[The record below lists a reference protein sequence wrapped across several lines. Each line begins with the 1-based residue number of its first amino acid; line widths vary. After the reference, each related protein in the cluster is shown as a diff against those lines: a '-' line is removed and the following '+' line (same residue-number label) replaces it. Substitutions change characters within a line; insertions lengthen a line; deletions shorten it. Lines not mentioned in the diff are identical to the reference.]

1 MVTTDGSGGS
11 TAGRLEKET
20 GAATVR
26 AVATASFVVK
36 LGDLEHGPR
45 TVTFP
50 ITEDWL
56 RTALAGTDATPS
68 GKPGSVTVELTKND
82 RDVLVRGR
90 AEASVTVPC
99 VVTLDPLP
107 FELRPEIF
115 LMLEQVA
122 APPRPKKAK
131 EADPKRELSAKA
143 QKRPRKRKDA
153 DDLELSPEDAARD
166 TFSGDDIVLDAFVRE
181 FILLEIPPYPRRSD
195 LPSAEESLS
204 SRPFDGSPT
213 KERPVDPR
221 LQPLQGILERLRG
234 EADKE

>member
-1 MVTTDGSGGS
+1 MTTP
-11 TAGRLEKET
+11 
-20 GAATVR
+20 
-26 AVATASFVVK
+26 SFVVK

-45 TVTFP
+45 KVTFA

-56 RTALAGTDATPS
+56 RRALEGSDATPA
-68 GKPGSVTVELTKND
+68 GKPGSLTVELTKND

-107 FELRPEIF
+107 FELTPDIF

-131 EADPKRELSAKA
+131 DTEPKPEKAVKAPKRS
-143 QKRPRKRKDA
+143 RKRKDA
-153 DDLELSPEDAARD
+153 DDLELSPEDAAKD
-166 TFSGDDIVLDAFVRE
+166 TFSGEEIILDDFVRE
-181 FILLEIPPYPRRSD
+181 FILLEIPQYPRRSD

-204 SRPFDGSPT
+204 SRPLEGPTT
-213 KERPVDPR
+213 KERPIDPR
-221 LQPLQGILERLRG
+221 LAPLQGILQRIRG
-234 EADKE
+234 QADKE